1 MANYWAIA
9 IGINQYYHFQPL
21 MYAQRDAQV
30 FRDFLIKE
38 GTFPAKQCYLLTDAS
53 FKTNR
58 AELSPTRDNIQSCIL
73 RTCQQRLKSD
83 DFLWCFFSGYGV
95 KHEGNDYLMPLDGNP
110 NQVATSGIS
119 IEWLFSVFAT
129 APTKN
134 IVLVLDVNRN
144 QSALMG
150 EGVGEQTA
158 QLAKEHGIPVI
169 LSCTPDQFSHETLAL
184 RQGLF
189 TTAVIEGLRYR
200 GCTTLEQLMQ
210 YLEIRLPE
218 LSEHHW
224 RPQQTPF
231 AVIPTE
237 KKHQFIVPPEA
248 ATTLGRAMENPVAVD
263 DRLVRIGY
271 GRSDLSHRSDF
282 SDLEQFNF
290 DPSDQGR
297 ASSQPMPEPT
307 SSTWSSSLS
316 STSSST
322 LSPTLAPTRS
332 PAMPRGLEPTSSRST
347 WESTST
353 YTGESMEPGYPTVLL
368 SPEWER
374 SASTAATAS
383 QTAPHDQTTQTD
395 DADPVDTRFWR
406 RLLMWSSI
414 IAAILLVGVI
424 LRNLGEPNGE
434 SPLLDQ
440 ASIAQPEETSTEA
453 DEAIDQ
459 PLIQAEPGSALES
472 AYVAIRARDYID
484 AKQQLAQVPSEQ
496 RGADYKKLLEDANKG
511 LLSDAKVALTRT
523 RELTNENQTS
533 DFVAAIELARM
544 IQPNEPQYQEAQQYV
559 ERWSRVMFDM
569 AQGRADRR
577 NDSSTSIAAENYRI
591 AIDTARL
598 IPSDNAAIYK
608 QAQDAIA
615 HWSERIF
622 ELANDRA
629 SEAMYDVAVQAAEL
643 IPPDAPIYPQAQEAI
658 AVWLEKPTLYVAP
671 TP

>member
-9 IGINQYYHFQPL
+9 IGINQYYHFQTL

-38 GTFPAKQCYLLTDAS
+38 GKLPTKQCYLLTDAG
-53 FKTNR
+53 FKANR
-58 AELSPTRDNIQSCIL
+58 AETSPTRDNIQSCIL
-73 RTCQQRLKSD
+73 RTCQQRLQAN

-95 KHEGNDYLMPLDGNP
+95 QYEGNDYLMPIDGNP
-110 NQVATSGIS
+110 NQVAASGIS

-144 QSALMG
+144 QSVLTG
-150 EGVGEQTA
+150 EGVGERTA
-158 QLAKEHGIPVI
+158 QLAKEHGIPII

-189 TTAVIEGLRYR
+189 TTALIEGLRYR
-200 GCTTLEQLMQ
+200 GCTTLEPLMQ
-210 YLEIRLPE
+210 YLETRLPE

-237 KKHQFIVPPEA
+237 KKYQLIVPAEA
-248 ATTLGRAMENPVAVD
+248 AAELGRAMETPISVD
-263 DRLVRIGY
+263 DRLLPVKYDR
-271 GRSDLSHRSDF
+271 
-282 SDLEQFNF
+282 SDLEQFNY
-290 DPSDQGR
+290 DPSEQGR
-297 ASSQPMPEPT
+297 TPSEPMP
-307 SSTWSSSLS
+307 SSW
-316 STSSST
+316 STSSSAAALST
-322 LSPTLAPTRS
+322 LSPPLSPPRS
-332 PAMPRGLEPTSSRST
+332 PETPSLGTEPSRSA
-347 WESTST
+347 WASTST
-353 YTGESMEPGYPTVLL
+353 TVDESMEPGYPTVLL
-368 SPEWER
+368 SPDWDR
-374 SASTAATAS
+374 SSPTSAKTLSISSQAVSSDQAA
-383 QTAPHDQTTQTD
+383 PIEHG
-395 DADPVDTRFWR
+395 DPVDSRFWR
-406 RLLMWSSI
+406 RLLMWSGI
-414 IAAILLVGVI
+414 VAAILLIGVI
-424 LRNLGEPNGE
+424 LRNSGEPNGDPSTLE
-434 SPLLDQ
+434 QS
-440 ASIAQPEETSTEA
+440 SIAQPDAPSAET
-453 DEAIDQ
+453 DDAIDQ

-484 AKQQLAQVPSEQ
+484 AKQQLDQVPPAQ
-496 RGADYKKLLEDANKG
+496 RRADYNKLLEDANKG
-511 LLSDAKVALTRT
+511 LLSDAKVMLTRT

-544 IQPNEPQYQEAQQYV
+544 IHPNEPQYQEAQQYV

-577 NDSSTSIAAENYRI
+577 NDSSTSIAAENYRT
-591 AIDTARL
+591 AIETARM
-598 IPSDNAAIYK
+598 IPNDNAAVYK

-622 ELANDRA
+622 ELANNRA
-629 SEAMYDVAVQAAEL
+629 AEAMYDVAVQAAEL

-658 AVWLEKPTLYVAP
+658 AVWREKPTLYVAP